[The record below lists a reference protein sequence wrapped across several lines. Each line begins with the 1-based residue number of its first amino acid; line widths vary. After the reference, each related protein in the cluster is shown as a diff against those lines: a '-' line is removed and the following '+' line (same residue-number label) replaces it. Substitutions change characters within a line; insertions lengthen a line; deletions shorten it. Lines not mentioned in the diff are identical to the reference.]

1 MASNHD
7 TKCVRVRFPGTLLTL
22 DREAEPEG
30 KCDDCKR
37 SKRTRFSYD
46 DTGECFCNI
55 RCWMRRQALKH
66 YLGGQRLRN
75 EHGNRTRRRLAV
87 VLDAS

>member
-1 MASNHD
+1 MAKD
-7 TKCVRVRFPGTLLTL
+7 TKCVRVRFPGTHLTL
-22 DREAEPEG
+22 DREAELEG
-30 KCDDCKR
+30 RCDQCQT

-55 RCWMRRQALKH
+55 RCWMRHQALKH

-75 EHGNRTRRRLAV
+75 ERGNHPRRHLSA
-87 VLDAS
+87 AS